1 LSSKHSSN
9 SGILRLI
16 VHGGRGVAKMGSGIH
31 GETSS
36 AATETVSLRTVLPA
50 VALFAVDLRLVLS
63 EDGGVKFLIAES
75 ALETGLVELAAS
87 GEDLLSGVNG
97 FTAFGALHG
106 FGSLEGHFAVS

>member
-1 LSSKHSSN
+1 VDGRDSSDC
-9 SGILRLI
+9 GILGLV
-16 VHGGRGVAKMGSGIH
+16 VHGSRGIAKMSSGIH

-36 AATETVSLRTVLPA
+36 TATEPVSLGSVLPT

-63 EDGGVKFLIAES
+63 ENGGIEFLVAES

-87 GEDLLSGVNG
+87 GEHFLSGVNG

-106 FGSLEGHFAVS
+106 FGSLEGHFE